1 MLSAYISKKEVI
13 IVSRKF
19 VFDIE
24 TTPRPGIMDTWYPQW
39 ASEKYPGKEGQDLE
53 DMAALHA
60 EFGMVCAIAIGNA
73 LTDDPPTVY
82 TAGSVEEEKELI
94 KSVMDIFD
102 SDSAILVGHNIKGFD
117 IPFMAKRFMAQW
129 GFVPRALNFG
139 GKKPWEIPHIDT
151 MELMRFGGG
160 ASMSLRSACLML
172 DIDDP
177 KGSVCGS
184 EVPQLFREGKT
195 DIIGQ
200 YCSGDF
206 VAERILYRK
215 LREALA

>member
-1 MLSAYISKKEVI
+1 MA
-13 IVSRKF
+13 RKF

-24 TTPRPGIMDTWYPQW
+24 TTPRPGIMDTFYPQW
-39 ASEKYPGKEGQDLE
+39 AESKYPGKEGQELE

-60 EFGMVCAIAIGNA
+60 EFGMICAIAIGNA
-73 LTDDPPTVY
+73 LTDEAPKVY

-94 KSVMDIFD
+94 KAVTDIFD
-102 SDSAILVGHNIKGFD
+102 NENAVLVGHNIKGFD
-117 IPFMAKRFMAQW
+117 IPFVAKRFMAQV

-160 ASMSLRSACLML
+160 ASMSLRSACLL
-172 DIDDP
+172 LNIADP

-184 EVPQLFREGKT
+184 EVPQLFREGRT
-195 DIIGQ
+195 AEIGQ
-200 YCSGDF
+200 YCAGDV
-206 VAERILYRK
+206 VAERELYRK
-215 LREALA
+215 IMKALS

>member
-1 MLSAYISKKEVI
+1 MA
-13 IVSRKF
+13 RKF

-24 TTPRPGIMDTWYPQW
+24 TTPRPGIMDTFYPMW
-39 ASEKYPGKEGQDLE
+39 AETKYPGKEGQELE

-73 LTDDPPTVY
+73 LTDDPPTVH
-82 TAGSVEEEKELI
+82 TAGSVEEERDLLEAV
-94 KSVMDIFD
+94 SDVFD
-102 SDSAILVGHNIKGFD
+102 SENAILIGHNIKGFD
-117 IPFMAKRFMAQW
+117 IPFMAKRFMARL

-160 ASMSLRSACLML
+160 ASMSLRSACLL
-172 DIDDP
+172 LNIEDP

-195 DIIGQ
+195 DIIGN
-200 YCSGDF
+200 YCAGDV
-206 VAERILYRK
+206 VAERLVYRK
-215 LREALA
+215 VMKALA

>member
-1 MLSAYISKKEVI
+1 
-13 IVSRKF
+13 
-19 VFDIE
+19 
-24 TTPRPGIMDTWYPQW
+24 MDTFYPQW
-39 ASEKYPGKEGQDLE
+39 AESKYPGKEGQALE

-60 EFGMVCAIAIGNA
+60 EFGMICAIAIGNA
-73 LTDDPPTVY
+73 LTDEAPKVY

-94 KSVMDIFD
+94 KSVTDIFD
-102 SDSAILVGHNIKGFD
+102 SENAVLVGHNIKGFD
-117 IPFMAKRFMAQW
+117 IPFVAKRFMAQV

-172 DIDDP
+172 NIADP

-184 EVPQLFREGKT
+184 EVPQLFREGRT
-195 DIIGQ
+195 AEIGQ
-200 YCSGDF
+200 YCAGDV
-206 VAERILYRK
+206 VAERELYRK
-215 LREALA
+215 IMKALS

>member
-1 MLSAYISKKEVI
+1 MA
-13 IVSRKF
+13 RKF

-24 TTPRPGIMDTWYPQW
+24 TTPRPGIMDTFYPQW
-39 ASEKYPGKEGQDLE
+39 AESKYPGKEGQELE

-60 EFGMVCAIAIGNA
+60 EFGMICAIAIGNA
-73 LTDDPPTVY
+73 LTDEAPKVY

-94 KSVMDIFD
+94 KAVTDIFD
-102 SDSAILVGHNIKGFD
+102 SENAVLVGHNIKGFD
-117 IPFMAKRFMAQW
+117 IPFVAKRFMAQV

-160 ASMSLRSACLML
+160 ASMSLRSACLL
-172 DIDDP
+172 LNIADP

-184 EVPQLFREGKT
+184 EVPQLFREGRT
-195 DIIGQ
+195 AEIGQ
-200 YCSGDF
+200 YCAGDF
-206 VAERILYRK
+206 VAERELYKRIMK
-215 LREALA
+215 ALA